1 MDWERLSE
9 MPAPYIP
16 YRDDP
21 EYPLYSNFGKFLSDD
36 YEPEDWDSVLERN
49 FKIKKEVDD
58 HHADDFLNDMKDFD
72 MARIDL
78 LHEMNLKKA
87 GDIQ

>member
-9 MPAPYIP
+9 MPAPYVP
-16 YRDDP
+16 CRDDP
-21 EYPLYSNFGKFLSDD
+21 DYPLYSNFEKFLSDD

-78 LHEMNLKKA
+78 LHEMNVKKA
-87 GDIQ
+87 ADIQ